1 MLAGTGTTHT
11 RVSPVAAF
19 NFLSDPRH
27 AAEWFA
33 SVLVEGL
40 DARSPKAEQSWR
52 FVDVA
57 KHETR
62 HVHCVVYDPPRRF
75 IWETLIPKGRV
86 NLVWE
91 VACES
96 AVEGG
101 TTLRLTT
108 RWKPG
113 LLGWPMV
120 LVAALLRRGA
130 LQERSQRTVE
140 RARDAVELAYP
151 APKAPA
157 PKAERPD
164 GRRRKRR

>member
-1 MLAGTGTTHT
+1 MLAGSGTTHT

-19 NFLSDPRH
+19 TFLSDPRH
-27 AAEWFA
+27 AGEWFA
-33 SVLVEGL
+33 SVSVEGL
-40 DARSPKAEQSWR
+40 DARSPKAEQRWR
-52 FVDVA
+52 FVDAA

-62 HVHCVVYDPPRRF
+62 PVRCVVYDPPHRF
-75 IWETLIPKGRV
+75 NWETLVPRGRV

-91 VACES
+91 VAFES
-96 AVEGG
+96 AAEGG

-108 RWKPG
+108 RWQPK

-120 LVAALLRRGA
+120 LVAALLRRRA

-157 PKAERPD
+157 PDAERPG